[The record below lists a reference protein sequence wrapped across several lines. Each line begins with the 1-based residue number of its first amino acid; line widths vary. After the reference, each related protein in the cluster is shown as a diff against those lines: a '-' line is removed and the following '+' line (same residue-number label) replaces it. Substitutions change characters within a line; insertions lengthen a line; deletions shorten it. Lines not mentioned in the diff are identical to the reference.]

1 MPVGVTTLDVQGRPA
16 LQLQNEHASLV
27 VLPELG
33 GKIVSLRSS
42 ISGTE
47 FLWQDP
53 SRPYRTPQYGDD
65 FGNYDASGWDEC
77 FPSIG
82 ACAYPAAPWS
92 GSVVPDHGEL
102 WSIPWHAEQADDTTL
117 YLHTYGVRFPYH
129 FEKWIRLVPDAA
141 GFTLRY
147 RVTNLSPF
155 PFPHLW
161 SAHPLFAAEEGMRI
175 LLPGTPNMRLQHV
188 IGERG
193 ISGDVGDEYT
203 WPWLPSLSGHAV
215 DYREIG
221 SPALDAND
229 KVVLDA
235 PPEGWCALYRPHSGE
250 YVGLTFTPDEIPF
263 VGICVNH
270 GGWPFT
276 GARGFW
282 VAVEPCTGW
291 PDRLDQAVPDGAV
304 ATLPAGQTV
313 EWKLDLRI
321 GHADTADDVGRQL
334 VQRRVS
340 TPMVCYSHVRRQA
353 PAI

>member
-1 MPVGVTTLDVQGRPA
+1 VIDQLEPFVTLR
-16 LQLQNEHASLV
+16 LQNEHASLV
-27 VLPELG
+27 VLPTLG
-33 GKIVSLRSS
+33 GKIVSLRSRTT
-42 ISGTE
+42 GTQ

-53 SRPYRTPQYGDD
+53 TRPYRIPQYGDN
-65 FGNYDASGWDEC
+65 FGDYDASGWDEC
-77 FPSIG
+77 FPSI
-82 ACAYPAAPWS
+82 AECAYPVSPWS

-102 WSIPWHAEQADDTTL
+102 WSIPWTGAQPNNTTL

-129 FEKWIRLVPDAA
+129 FEKWIRLAPAAA
-141 GFTLRY
+141 GFTFAY

-155 PFPHLW
+155 AFPYIW
-161 SAHPLFAAEEGMRI
+161 SAHPLLAAEEGMRI

-193 ISGDVGDEYT
+193 ISGDVGAKYT
-203 WPWLPSLSGHAV
+203 WPWLPSSSGHAV

-229 KVVLDA
+229 KVVVDV

-250 YVGLTFTPDEIPF
+250 YVGLTVSPKQIRFL
-263 VGICVNH
+263 GICVNH

-291 PDRLDQAVPDGAV
+291 PDRLDQAIREGGF
-304 ATLPAGQTV
+304 ATLPAGQSV
-313 EWKLDLRI
+313 KWKLDLRI
-321 GHADTADDVGRQL
+321 GRADTANDVGSQME
-334 VQRRVS
+334 
-340 TPMVCYSHVRRQA
+340 TPAGKHIRGS
-353 PAI
+353 